1 MILLLFCRGGP
12 RRGVCWQRGV
22 RGVYRRGRQTRR
34 EVGREGRERGQQWWL
49 PLAQKCIAFVKF
61 AYRTHTH
68 IYKGGSALLLVAAM
82 FLHYTTLSCPT
93 PLAPSCRLP
102 RQSQVNYLFVHFRW
116 PRSHK
121 NVIYFT
127 ASTCCDGP
135 SPLPALYIPSV
146 YTCVYLVHSYM

>member
-1 MILLLFCRGGP
+1 MQAERCE
-12 RRGVCWQRGV
+12 RRVPA
-22 RGVYRRGRQTRR
+22 RQANS
-34 EVGREGRERGQQWWL
+34 EGGREGGERAGTTMMVAIS
-49 PLAQKCIAFVKF
+49 PKVHCI
-61 AYRTHTH
+61 RQICIQDTHTRTH
-68 IYKGGSALLLVAAM
+68 IYTGGRALLLVAAM